1 MRKLMIHLSIILFF
15 LCSIVEIKAIDYYA
29 YFLLANYDNTNPM
42 KRFSNRGSDS
52 IFDIWNIQNNG
63 GTELECKNDIY
74 IYIYIYIYIL

>member
-1 MRKLMIHLSIILFF
+1 MRKLLIHLSIILLF

-63 GTELECKNDIY
+63 GTELECKNYDIY
-74 IYIYIYIYIL
+74 IYIYYDL